1 MQVQLQQLV
10 GALETTDDFT
20 SYVFDRET
28 GQILCHTEGIED
40 EEWQEMLDCEMDGV
54 PNRYLCLPD
63 QFDIHQYRIMEDFVA
78 QLSPGRTQ
86 DEFIQSLH
94 GKGAFRRFR
103 ETLRYHGMQ
112 QRWYAFLADAYRQIA
127 ISWCEE
133 NGLQYTE

>member
-1 MQVQLQQLV
+1 MKVQLQQIV
-10 GALETTDDFT
+10 DALETTDDFT

-28 GQILCHTEGIED
+28 GQVLCHMEGIED
-40 EEWQEMLDCEMDGV
+40 EEWQEMLDCETEGV
-54 PNRYLCLPD
+54 PVRYLCLPD
-63 QFDIHQYRIMEDFVA
+63 QFDIHQYGIMEDFVE
-78 QLSPGRTQ
+78 QLPPGRTQ
-86 DEFIQSLH
+86 DEFIRSLH